1 MSETYTC
8 SCCGIETDSLF
19 GGECIRKCSD
29 FVRMEDVQ
37 ELIKHLENMAEKES
51 AGEEWALEYAATEL
65 RAISNK
71 E

>member
-1 MSETYTC
+1 
-8 SCCGIETDSLF
+8 
-19 GGECIRKCSD
+19 
-29 FVRMEDVQ
+29 MEDVQ